1 MQVKRYHAED
11 MKQAMDAAIRELG
24 SDAVMIAQNKVR
36 RKGFKGWFRKPILEV
51 QFAYDP
57 ADIPAAKKKKALSTL
72 DKEGPELV
80 SYQPSGGG
88 APQFG
93 GSFSLDGSSSQGKAI
108 SPGKLPP
115 LVDAPSPGSSQSLGG
130 QSPGGQSHGGQS
142 HGGQSLGGSNE
153 QFELLDKRINSIE
166 TMLSNFYEKFE
177 YVKRDVTYD
186 YSEEVQKILSRLI
199 EAQVEEK
206 LAHSIAKQAEQLL
219 KQQSG
224 TNATEVIE
232 HLILEQFGRSAPI
245 LHKKF
250 TQSVILVLGPT
261 GVGKT
266 TSIVKLAA
274 DFSVK
279 QKKNVGI
286 INTDTYRIGAQEQ
299 LQTYADILGVPIRVV
314 YHAHE
319 LDKAME
325 HMSDRD
331 IIFVDTAGK
340 RPGDDQH
347 KEDLLEIVRI
357 LKPEDTLLCLAATT
371 SFASIKEMVDTY
383 GFVDDYR
390 VMITKL
396 DETKY
401 RGTIMNISWYTQR
414 PLAYVTTGQDVAKDI
429 EIADAEAL
437 VKQMVRN

>member
-36 RKGFKGWFRKPILEV
+36 RKGFKGLFRKPILEV

-57 ADIPAAKKKKALSTL
+57 ANIPSAKKKKALNTL
-72 DKEGPELV
+72 DQDSPPQSG
-80 SYQPSGGG
+80 SQPSGGSL
-88 APQFG
+88 PLG
-93 GSFSLDGSSSQGKAI
+93 GSGDKGWGNKGKTAT
-108 SPGKLPP
+108 
-115 LVDAPSPGSSQSLGG
+115 V
-130 QSPGGQSHGGQS
+130 
-142 HGGQSLGGSNE
+142 SNE
-153 QFELLDKRINSIE
+153 QFEQLDKRMNSFE
-166 TMLSNFYEKFE
+166 SMLTNFLEKFE
-177 YVKRDVTYD
+177 YIKRDVTYD
-186 YSEEVQKILSRLI
+186 YTEEVQKLLGRLI
-199 EAQVEEK
+199 EAQVREE
-206 LAHSIAKQAEQLL
+206 LAHSLAKQTEQLM
-219 KQQSG
+219 KQQPGS
-224 TNATEVIE
+224 NPTEVIE
-232 HLILEQFGRSAPI
+232 HLILEQFGRSEPI

-250 TQSVILVLGPT
+250 TQKVILILGPT

-299 LQTYADILGVPIRVV
+299 LQTYADILGIPIQVV

-319 LDKAME
+319 LEKAME
-325 HMSDRD
+325 QMSDRD

-371 SFASIKEMVDTY
+371 SFASVKEMVDTY
-383 GFVDDYR
+383 GFIDDYR

-401 RGTIMNISWYTQR
+401 RGTVLNISWYTQK
-414 PLAYVTTGQDVAKDI
+414 PLAYVTTGQDVPDDI
-429 EIADAEAL
+429 EIADVETL
-437 VKQMVRN
+437 VKQIVRE